1 VRARGIDQS
10 RRPHEAA
17 DVLGVERRIHFH
29 SLGYHGWMSSRP
41 NGDASGFMILSD
53 ADFERLTLAE
63 RVEYLRTAVAAVQRL
78 QTQIQSIMEDVNKK
92 PAA

>member
-1 VRARGIDQS
+1 
-10 RRPHEAA
+10 
-17 DVLGVERRIHFH
+17 
-29 SLGYHGWMSSRP
+29 MSSRP
-41 NGDASGFMILSD
+41 ETDASGFMILSD

-78 QTQIQSIMEDVNKK
+78 QKQIQRIVEEVGKK

>member
-1 VRARGIDQS
+1 
-10 RRPHEAA
+10 
-17 DVLGVERRIHFH
+17 
-29 SLGYHGWMSSRP
+29 MSSTP

-53 ADFERLTLAE
+53 ADFERLTLGE

-78 QTQIQSIMEDVNKK
+78 QKQIQRIVEEVGGK